1 MKIIVLGAGKVGS
14 NIAKNLS
21 VQSYDICV
29 VDKAVSKLK
38 KLQSEYDLAIVSG
51 HASHPDVLKKAGID
65 SDTILISVTNDDEV
79 NIVACQIAKQIF
91 DVKKTICSHTIFHQ
105 IFVVLASENEA
116 KIQYCS
122 VFFR

>member
-91 DVKKTICSHTIFHQ
+91 DVKKTICR
-105 IFVVLASENEA
+105 L
-116 KIQYCS
+116 
-122 VFFR
+122 